1 MKTSQKDEWKMQW
14 MDGWM
19 DGWPRTVPL
28 EVPRLSLFLSF
39 FLSSNSFFVLDSKS
53 ESAVKAVF
61 YVSVHGWTTASGKM
75 KFSDMT
81 MLLESWCS
89 SWSVYRMLI
98 AKVLGF
104 RIGYEYEDH

>member
-1 MKTSQKDEWKMQW
+1 MAKDGSVGGSQAFS
-14 MDGWM
+14 
-19 DGWPRTVPL
+19 
-28 EVPRLSLFLSF
+28 LSLFLSF
-39 FLSSNSFFVLDSKS
+39 FLSSNSFFVFDSKS
-53 ESAVKAVF
+53 ESAVIAVF